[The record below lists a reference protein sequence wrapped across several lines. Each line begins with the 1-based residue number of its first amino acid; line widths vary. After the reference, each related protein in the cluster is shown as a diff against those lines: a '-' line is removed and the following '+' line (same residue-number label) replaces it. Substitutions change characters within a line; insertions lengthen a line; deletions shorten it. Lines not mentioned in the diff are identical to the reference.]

1 MVQHVEYLDAGVGVE
16 GDAAAVAQPLQGE
29 RERERE
35 SCVGEEAKASSMAK
49 RTFSSSCPP
58 FLRLHTA
65 TDLPFIVAYPRLLSS
80 AACCCASAS
89 AALAELDAAV
99 AAAAAVGGA
108 AAALET

>member
-16 GDAAAVAQPLQGE
+16 GDAAAVAQPLQGW
-29 RERERE
+29 RERKE
-35 SCVGEEAKASSMAK
+35 SCVSEEAKASSMAK

-65 TDLPFIVAYPRLLSS
+65 TDFPFIVAYPRLLSS

>member
-1 MVQHVEYLDAGVGVE
+1 V
-16 GDAAAVAQPLQGE
+16 
-29 RERERE
+29 R
-35 SCVGEEAKASSMAK
+35 EEAKALSMAK

-99 AAAAAVGGA
+99 AAAAAAGGA